1 MAALPGLLDPYAFRR
16 TGTLYQISMAI
27 DGVAKWELFE
37 CLILTQR
44 RGAQSAQ
51 RGFAFAAG
59 SLGVWEMGASGGGA
73 ERRTPWSIEVVVD
86 RFVKKRR
93 DAPRIELACGDGSGE
108 PRAERPNHA
117 STRGWARRAFAA
129 EEFSKRFAA
138 ASNLSSLP
146 GSNSAATP
154 SSEHC
159 VIAPA

>member
-1 MAALPGLLDPYAFRR
+1 MALIIQNGFVVDGSGKPGFYGD
-16 TGTLYQISMAI
+16 
-27 DGVAKWELFE
+27 
-37 CLILTQR
+37 
-44 RGAQSAQ
+44 
-51 RGFAFAAG
+51 
-59 SLGVWEMGASGGGA
+59 
-73 ERRTPWSIEVVVD
+73 VVVEGD
-86 RFVKKRR
+86 KIVDIIKPQRTQSSQRNWGS
-93 DAPRIELACGDGSGE
+93 APRIELACGDGSGE

>member
-1 MAALPGLLDPYAFRR
+1 MFDFNAEA
-16 TGTLYQISMAI
+16 
-27 DGVAKWELFE
+27 
-37 CLILTQR
+37 
-44 RGAQSAQ
+44 RGAECAEGICFRCWESW
-51 RGFAFAAG
+51 
-59 SLGVWEMGASGGGA
+59 SLGDGCFRGGA

>member
-1 MAALPGLLDPYAFRR
+1 MPLLARSHIAISDGGSCKARRFTPIPLYMA
-16 TGTLYQISMAI
+16 
-27 DGVAKWELFE
+27 
-37 CLILTQR
+37 R
-44 RGAQSAQ
+44 RGATDPLED
-51 RGFAFAAG
+51 RGG
-59 SLGVWEMGASGGGA
+59 C
-73 ERRTPWSIEVVVD
+73 